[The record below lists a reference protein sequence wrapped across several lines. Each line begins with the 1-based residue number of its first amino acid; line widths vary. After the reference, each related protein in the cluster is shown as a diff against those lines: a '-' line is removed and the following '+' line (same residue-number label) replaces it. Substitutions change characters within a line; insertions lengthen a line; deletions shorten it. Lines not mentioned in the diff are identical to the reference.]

1 MVRTLPTMRFSAV
14 STPGNDLC
22 VCARM
27 CVCARVR
34 ARVCVCVRVCSRTL
48 GWSESS
54 WQQSDSAPLSVGWES
69 LTSRQQTAAL
79 LLGYE
84 AADFERQDG
93 DRGGTDSNQKPR
105 L

>member
-93 DRGGTDSNQKPR
+93 DRGGTDSNPKPR